1 MSERKIHVTETA
13 TALNL
18 TPVMPVGQRIYITV
32 RAVNRAGTV
41 CFVFFF
47 LRHNEF
53 VYKEEEL
60 KLVLL
65 I

>member
-41 CFVFFF
+41 CFVFF

-53 VYKEEEL
+53 VYKEEAL